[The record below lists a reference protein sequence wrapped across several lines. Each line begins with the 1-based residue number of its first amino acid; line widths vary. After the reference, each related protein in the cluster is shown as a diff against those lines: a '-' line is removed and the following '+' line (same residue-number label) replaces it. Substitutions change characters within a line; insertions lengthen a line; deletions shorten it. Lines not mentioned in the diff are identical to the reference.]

1 MEFLDE
7 ETVTIDQSGDL
18 PDQAGV
24 DGQGGGGLVLAPG
37 FSTESL
43 SQGSAFPNNRL
54 MTLSS
59 ELLALCVK
67 LPTLPQPE
75 NLDEFRRRLFGQIH
89 SLKVNG
95 SQADYP
101 VDQIDKACFL
111 FAIVI
116 DEMILCSGWP
126 DANLWANDSLLSK
139 IFKVRNGGELFFT
152 LTERM
157 LRQPKSYHEL
167 LELSFFFLSIG
178 FQGKYRGEVTDAI
191 FQLKNELKQE
201 VDKYLPSAEYHA
213 GPEISDSV
221 TRSKVARNRLG
232 MISSAGLVLVLLGYF
247 GLVTFLNAT
256 AQSRSEQFANIST
269 QVDKLPAAQWANRK
283 KTMSGKT
290 MGF

>member
-221 TRSKVARNRLG
+221 PRSKVARNRLG

-283 KTMSGKT
+283 KTMSEKT

>member
-18 PDQAGV
+18 PDQTGV

-54 MTLSS
+54 MTISS

-213 GPEISDSV
+213 GPEISGSV
-221 TRSKVARNRLG
+221 PRSKVARNRLG
-232 MISSAGLVLVLLGYF
+232 LISSAGLVLVLLGYF

-256 AQSRSEQFANIST
+256 AKSRSEQFANIST

-283 KTMSGKT
+283 KTMSEKT

>member
-37 FSTESL
+37 FSAESL

-54 MTLSS
+54 MTISS

-213 GPEISDSV
+213 GPETSDSV
-221 TRSKVARNRLG
+221 PRSQVARNRLG

-283 KTMSGKT
+283 KTMSEKT

>member
-18 PDQAGV
+18 PDQTGV
-24 DGQGGGGLVLAPG
+24 DGQDGGGLVLAPG

-54 MTLSS
+54 MTISS

-67 LPTLPQPE
+67 LATLPQPE

-95 SQADYP
+95 SHADYP

-178 FQGKYRGEVTDAI
+178 FQGKYRGEATDAI

-201 VDKYLPSAEYHA
+201 VDKYLPSAEYQT

-221 TRSKVARNRLG
+221 PRSKVGRNRLG

-247 GLVTFLNAT
+247 SLVTFLNAT

-283 KTMSGKT
+283 KAMSEKT

>member
-37 FSTESL
+37 FSAESL
-43 SQGSAFPNNRL
+43 SHGSAFPNNRL
-54 MTLSS
+54 MTISS

-213 GPEISDSV
+213 GPETSDSV
-221 TRSKVARNRLG
+221 PRSKVARNRLG
-232 MISSAGLVLVLLGYF
+232 LISSAGLVLVLLGYF

-283 KTMSGKT
+283 KTMSEKT

>member
-7 ETVTIDQSGDL
+7 ETVTIDQSGDV
-18 PDQAGV
+18 PDQTGV

-54 MTLSS
+54 MTISS

-95 SQADYP
+95 SQVDYP

-178 FQGKYRGEVTDAI
+178 FQGKYRGEITDAI

-201 VDKYLPSAEYHA
+201 VDKYLPADQYHV
-213 GPEISDSV
+213 GPDIGDSLP
-221 TRSKVARNRLG
+221 RSKVARNRLG
-232 MISSAGLVLVLLGYF
+232 MISAAGLVLVLLGYF
-247 GLVTFLNAT
+247 GWVTFLNAT
-256 AQSRSEQFANIST
+256 AQSRSEQFANITT
-269 QVDKLPAAQWANRK
+269 QVDKLPAAKWANRK
-283 KTMSGKT
+283 KMMSETT